1 MPKIQYD
8 KIEDETRDGLA
19 LASISFSLNQNMES
33 GDDELTILAL

>member
-8 KIEDETRDGLA
+8 KIEDETRDGVA
-19 LASISFSLNQNMES
+19 LANISFTLNQNLES